1 MGSRSLISNPT
12 AGTVAKRARGAVR
25 ILVALKSP
33 LDCQLLMAAAKS
45 SSQTFDSVFAL
56 SKSDILYCLSRNTF
70 DVALISSDLEDGPTA
85 GLQVLPQIHA
95 HHPKT
100 PIIIIFDK
108 LQDDLVVQAF
118 CGGAKGVFSRSEK
131 QLDSL
136 WKCIQAVHKGQVWAD
151 SGQLRLLLNTLMR
164 STITRPAQSRVTNL
178 LAIREAEVANL
189 VAESLSNK
197 EIARKLGISEHTV
210 SNYLFR
216 IYNKLGISSRVE
228 LVLYLMK
235 QREAPTA
242 AD

>member
-1 MGSRSLISNPT
+1 
-12 AGTVAKRARGAVR
+12 
-25 ILVALKSP
+25 
-33 LDCQLLMAAAKS
+33 MAAAKGS
-45 SSQTFDSVFAL
+45 NQTFEGVFAL
-56 SKSDILYCLSRNTF
+56 SQSDVLYCLARNSF
-70 DVALISSDLEDGPTA
+70 DVALVSSELEDGPMA
-85 GLQVLPQIHA
+85 GLQVLPQMHA

-151 SGQLRLLLNTLMR
+151 SGQLRLLLSTLMR
-164 STITRPAQSRVTNL
+164 SSTTKPTQARPANL
-178 LAIREAEVANL
+178 LASREAEVADL

-235 QREAPTA
+235 QRENPRLV
-242 AD
+242 D